1 MAGARAGVAVKIQEL
16 EPRAVF
22 THHALNLAVNDT
34 ITKVPKMKDCLDT
47 CYEIVKLIKF
57 SPKREAMLSQL
68 KEEMG
73 SDAPGVRTLCPTRW
87 TVRAESLYSILANY
101 DHILL
106 LWETGVHE
114 TSNTEMKA
122 RILGVRSQ
130 MQSFNF
136 LFCIVLSEMILRH
149 TDKLSKT
156 LQQPNLSS
164 IEGHDIAMLT
174 VKTLEGLRNEND
186 FELFWQKNEKMR
198 VQFDIDEPLLPRK

>member
-1 MAGARAGVAVKIQEL
+1 
-16 EPRAVF
+16 
-22 THHALNLAVNDT
+22 
-34 ITKVPKMKDCLDT
+34 
-47 CYEIVKLIKF
+47 
-57 SPKREAMLSQL
+57 
-68 KEEMG
+68 MG
-73 SDAPGVRTLCPTRW
+73 SDTPGVRTLCPTRW
-87 TVRAESLYSILANY
+87 TVRAESLSSILANY

-136 LFCIVLSEMILRH
+136 LFCIVLSDMILRH
-149 TDKLSKT
+149 TDKLSNT

-164 IEGHDIAMLT
+164 IVI
-174 VKTLEGLRNEND
+174 TLEGLRNEND
-186 FELFWQKNEKMR
+186 FELFWQKIEKMR

>member
-1 MAGARAGVAVKIQEL
+1 MIDAQSIVDAIKDAFLRFQVPFTKLRGQCYDGCSTMAGARAGVAVKIQEL
-16 EPRAVF
+16 EPQAVF
-22 THHALNLAVNDT
+22 THCYGHALNLA
-34 ITKVPKMKDCLDT
+34 
-47 CYEIVKLIKF
+47 
-57 SPKREAMLSQL
+57 
-68 KEEMG
+68 
-73 SDAPGVRTLCPTRW
+73 
-87 TVRAESLYSILANY
+87 YSILANY

-156 LQQPNLSS
+156 LKQPNLSS

-186 FELFWQKNEKMR
+186 FELFWQKIEKMR
-198 VQFDIDEPLLPRK
+198 VQFDIDEPLLPRKRKVPQRFERGIASAA

>member
-1 MAGARAGVAVKIQEL
+1 
-16 EPRAVF
+16 
-22 THHALNLAVNDT
+22 
-34 ITKVPKMKDCLDT
+34 
-47 CYEIVKLIKF
+47 
-57 SPKREAMLSQL
+57 
-68 KEEMG
+68 MG
-73 SDAPGVRTLCPTRW
+73 SDTPGVRTLCPTRW

-164 IEGHDIAMLT
+164 IEGHDITMLT

-186 FELFWQKNEKMR
+186 FELFWQKIEKMR